1 MLVRKYQLPERNT
14 MVLALAQ
21 GLFTAAISVDLTL
34 TGLTGYELAPN
45 KALATLPFAFISV
58 AGAIVTLLASML
70 IERTGRRT
78 AFIIGSATCAIG
90 GAVSVWAVLHS
101 NFWMFCLG
109 TASVGV
115 FQAFSGFY
123 RLAAADAVSEDKKA
137 SAISFVLAGGVLAA
151 FIGPV
156 LANWTKDLLPA
167 IFAGSYLLIS
177 FLGLASMLLFAT
189 AFRDRRAVSPRLDAV
204 LGTEQRPLSV
214 IFLQPISWAAV
225 ANNVVGGGVM
235 MLLMTAAPIAAVMAG
250 HTIDDG
256 AGMIQWHLVGM
267 YGPSLFAGAL
277 IVRFGIAKIVS
288 VGMILTAACSI
299 ISVFSLTVPA
309 FYVALMCLGIGWNF
323 MYVGGST
330 LLARSYFP
338 SERARVQG
346 VSEMMRAATSAI
358 ASLAAGPLLQWIGW
372 KQLNLISLPLV
383 VIAAMMTSYWIRH
396 ERRVTA
402 RVVVI

>member
-14 MVLALAQ
+14 VVLALAQ

-90 GAVSVWAVLHS
+90 GVVSTWAVLHS
-101 NFWMFCLG
+101 NFWIFCLG

-189 AFRDRRAVSPRLDAV
+189 AFRDRKAVSQRLEAV
-204 LGTEQRPLSV
+204 PAMEQRPLSV

-235 MLLMTAAPIAAVMAG
+235 MLLMTAAPIAAVTAG
-250 HTIDDG
+250 HTIGDG

-277 IVRFGIAKIVS
+277 IVRFGIAKIVA
-288 VGMILTAACSI
+288 VGMTLTAACSI
-299 ISVFSLTVPA
+299 ISVISLTVPA

-338 SERARVQG
+338 SERSRVQG
-346 VSEMMRAATSAI
+346 ISEMVRAATSAI

-383 VIAAMMTSYWIRH
+383 VIAAMMTYYWIRD

-402 RVVVI
+402 RAVVI

>member
-14 MVLALAQ
+14 VVLALAQ

-90 GAVSVWAVLHS
+90 GVVSVWAVLHS
-101 NFWMFCLG
+101 NFWIFCLG

-189 AFRDRRAVSPRLDAV
+189 AFRDRKAVSQRLEAV
-204 LGTEQRPLSV
+204 PAMEQRPLSV

-235 MLLMTAAPIAAVMAG
+235 MLLMTAAPIAAVTAG
-250 HTIDDG
+250 HTIGDG

-277 IVRFGIAKIVS
+277 IVRFGIAKIVA
-288 VGMILTAACSI
+288 VGMMLTAACSI
-299 ISVFSLTVPA
+299 ISVISLTVPA

-338 SERARVQG
+338 SERSRVQG
-346 VSEMMRAATSAI
+346 ISEMVRAATSAI

-383 VIAAMMTSYWIRH
+383 VIAAMMTYYWIRD

-402 RVVVI
+402 RAVVI